1 MHSHTFL
8 LRGWPSTRTHALVCS
23 TTKLHSMAI
32 IRVHRRRNTVLAPCH
47 QSHSM
52 HLALTHVPAAW
63 LAKHTCARTEF
74 GFRLPD
80 AVWREGFPRAV
91 GVKFTEKAIMLC
103 KACVFNDRE
112 AFDAIRAAPRPST
125 VKRCVRACGRYAQL
139 AILYVCLYAIGG
151 RSETHITKAI
161 NSGHVHAC
169 VCAYSL
175 THSLTHSL
183 IVASPVIRPDDTVY
197 RTEW

>member
-1 MHSHTFL
+1 
-8 LRGWPSTRTHALVCS
+8 
-23 TTKLHSMAI
+23 MAI
-32 IRVHRRRNTVLAPCH
+32 IRVHRRRNTALAPSH
-47 QSHSM
+47 QSHDM
-52 HLALTHVPAAW
+52 NLALTHVPAAW
-63 LAKHTCARTEF
+63 LAEHTCARTEF

-139 AILYVCLYAIGG
+139 AYCTVCMSVCHRWQERNAHHQSHQQWTGA
-151 RSETHITKAI
+151 R
-161 NSGHVHAC
+161 VRVC
-169 VCAYSL
+169 VLA
-175 THSLTHSL
+175 HSLTHSL
-183 IVASPVIRPDDTVY
+183 AHLL
-197 RTEW
+197 